1 METTASPWQVG
12 LKYGL
17 IMGLISAVTAAI
29 NYSTKLFLN
38 QGASLGLSV
47 ISLVITIVIFVLACR
62 EFKSQNGGFMK
73 LGQGFMTGFW
83 ATVISSLIGAAF
95 IYVWLTVVDPTIMD
109 QIKEN
114 TAAQFAQQGL
124 SDEQIEQAMSFS
136 SMTLKPGFMAGSV
149 VLAGIIFGAILALI
163 VAAIMKKEPPEFV

>member
-1 METTASPWQVG
+1 VG

-29 NYSTKLFLN
+29 NYATKLFLN
-38 QGASLGLSV
+38 QGASLGFSLLS
-47 ISLVITIVIFVLACR
+47 IVITIVIFVLAFR
-62 EFKSQNGGFMK
+62 EFKSQNEGFMK

-95 IYVWLTVVDPTIMD
+95 IYVWLTVIDPTIME
-109 QIKEN
+109 QIKESSI
-114 TAAQFAQQGL
+114 AQMEKQGL
-124 SDEQIEQAMSFS
+124 SDEQIEQGLAMTSF
-136 SMTLKPGFMAGSV
+136 TLKPMFLVGST
-149 VLAGIIFGAILALI
+149 LIGGIIFGSIISLI